1 MEKYIMAIDS
11 GTTSNRC
18 IIFDRKG
25 NIKSLA
31 QKEIPQYFPKEA
43 YVEQD
48 ADEIWSNQ
56 LGVCVEALNRA
67 GLCAEEIAG
76 IGVTNQRETTIVWD
90 KNTGN
95 PVHNAIVWQCRR
107 TSEYCDQLKQEGLE
121 DFFRNKTGLRIDPYF
136 SATKLK
142 WILDN
147 VPGAKEKAEAG
158 DLLFGTVDTY
168 IIWKLTGGR
177 LHITDYSNAS
187 RTMLFNIYDLKWDEE
202 ILEFFDIPKSML
214 GEVVN
219 SSELYGH
226 TDKRFFGSPIA
237 ISGIAGDQQA
247 ALFGQE
253 CFEKSEVKNTYGTGS
268 FLIMNTKENAIKSKN
283 GLVTTIAW
291 GIDGKIDYAL
301 EGSIFVAGSVIQ
313 WLRDELRILD
323 ASDDSEYMANKVEDT
338 GGAYIVPA
346 FTGLGAPHWDQYA
359 RGTILGL
366 TRATSKYHLIRAALE
381 SIAYQSNDVLKAMEQ
396 DLGKEIPVL
405 KVDGGASNNDFL
417 MQFQSDISQLK
428 IVRPKVSESTAL
440 GVAFLA
446 GLGVGL
452 WKDLDEL
459 VKIKEVD
466 MVFEPSMEEDKRK
479 ALLTG
484 WNKAISYSKDW
495 AKD

>member
-18 IIFDRKG
+18 IIFDKKG
-25 NIKSLA
+25 NVKSLA

-67 GLCAEEIAG
+67 SLCAEEIAG

-107 TSEYCDQLKQEGLE
+107 TSEYCDYLKKEGLD

-142 WILDN
+142 WILEN
-147 VPGAKEKAEAG
+147 VPKAREKAERG

-168 IIWKLTGGR
+168 IIWKLSGGR

-187 RTMLFNIYDLKWDEE
+187 RTMLFNIFDLKWDED

-214 GEVVN
+214 PKVVN
-219 SSELYGH
+219 SSELYGY
-226 TDKRFFGSPIA
+226 TDKRFFGNSIA

-253 CFEKSEVKNTYGTGS
+253 CFNHSEVKNTYGTGS
-268 FLIMNTKENAIKSKN
+268 FLIMNTKEDAIKSKN

-291 GIDGKIDYAL
+291 GIDGKVDYAL
-301 EGSIFVAGSVIQ
+301 EGSIFVAGSIIQ

-323 ASDDSEYMANKVEDT
+323 SSDDSEYMANKVNDT
-338 GGAYIVPA
+338 SGCYIVPA

-366 TRATSKYHLIRAALE
+366 TRATNKYHIIRAALE
-381 SIAYQSNDVLKAMEQ
+381 SIAYQSNDVLRAMEQ
-396 DLGKEIPVL
+396 DVGKKIPAL

-417 MQFQSDISQLK
+417 MQFQADISELE
-428 IVRPKVSESTAL
+428 IIRPKVSESTAL

-446 GLGVGL
+446 GLGVGF

-466 MVFEPSMEEDKRK
+466 MTFKSDMHEEKRNK
-479 ALLTG
+479 LLKG

-495 AKD
+495 AK

>member
-219 SSELYGH
+219 SSELYGY

-381 SIAYQSNDVLKAMEQ
+381 SIAYQSHDVLKAMEQ

>member
-18 IIFDRKG
+18 IIFDKKG
-25 NIKSLA
+25 NVKSLA

-67 GLCAEEIAG
+67 SLCAEEIAG

-107 TSEYCDQLKQEGLE
+107 TSEYCDYLKKEGLD

-142 WILDN
+142 WILEN
-147 VPGAKEKAEAG
+147 VPKAREKAERG

-168 IIWKLTGGR
+168 IIWKLSGGR

-187 RTMLFNIYDLKWDEE
+187 RTMLFNIFDLKWDED

-214 GEVVN
+214 PKVVN
-219 SSELYGH
+219 SSELYGY
-226 TDKRFFGSPIA
+226 TDKRFFGNPIA

-253 CFEKSEVKNTYGTGS
+253 CFNHSEVKNTYGTGS
-268 FLIMNTKENAIKSKN
+268 FLIMNTKEDAIKSKN

-291 GIDGKIDYAL
+291 GIDGKVDYAL
-301 EGSIFVAGSVIQ
+301 EGSIFVAGSIIQ

-323 ASDDSEYMANKVEDT
+323 SSDDSEYMANKVNDT
-338 GGAYIVPA
+338 SGCYIVPA

-366 TRATSKYHLIRAALE
+366 TRATNKYHIIRAALE
-381 SIAYQSNDVLKAMEQ
+381 SIAYQSNDVLRAMEQ
-396 DLGKEIPVL
+396 DVGKKIPAL

-417 MQFQSDISQLK
+417 MQFQADISE
-428 IVRPKVSESTAL
+428 IEIIRPKVSESTAL

-446 GLGVGL
+446 GLGVGF

-466 MVFEPSMEEDKRK
+466 MTFKSDMHEGKRNK
-479 ALLTG
+479 LLKG
-484 WNKAISYSKDW
+484 WNKAISYSKYW
-495 AKD
+495 AK

>member
-18 IIFDRKG
+18 IIFDKKG

-67 GLCAEEIAG
+67 SLCAEEIAG

-90 KNTGN
+90 KKTGN

-107 TSEYCDQLKQEGLE
+107 TSEYCDYLKKEGLD

-142 WILDN
+142 WILEN
-147 VPGAKEKAEAG
+147 VPKAREKAERG

-168 IIWKLTGGR
+168 IIWKLSGGR

-187 RTMLFNIYDLKWDEE
+187 RTMLFNIFDLKWDED

-214 GEVVN
+214 PKVVN
-219 SSELYGH
+219 SSELYGY
-226 TDKRFFGSPIA
+226 TDKRFFGNQIA

-253 CFEKSEVKNTYGTGS
+253 CFNHSELKNTYGTGS
-268 FLIMNTKENAIKSKN
+268 FLIMNTKEDAIKSKN

-291 GIDGKIDYAL
+291 GIDGKVDYAL
-301 EGSIFVAGSVIQ
+301 EGSIFVAGSIIQ

-323 ASDDSEYMANKVEDT
+323 SSDDSEYMANKVNDT
-338 GGAYIVPA
+338 SGCYIVPA

-366 TRATSKYHLIRAALE
+366 TRATNKYHIIRAALE
-381 SIAYQSNDVLKAMEQ
+381 SIAYQSNDVLRAMEQ
-396 DLGKEIPVL
+396 DVGKKIPAL

-417 MQFQSDISQLK
+417 MQFQADISELE
-428 IVRPKVSESTAL
+428 IIRPKVSESTAL

-446 GLGVGL
+446 GLGVGF

-466 MVFEPSMEEDKRK
+466 MTFKSDMHEEKRNK
-479 ALLTG
+479 LLNG

-495 AKD
+495 AK